1 MYKRILEYVKP
12 YWIRILIASLC
23 AIGVS
28 GATAAVAWLVQ
39 PALDKIFIQ
48 KNLQM
53 LMLIPVAILIM
64 YFLKGVFNYYQSY
77 LMRYVG
83 NRVIMD
89 MRNDLYSH
97 LTVMPMQFYTEHSTG
112 KLMSRLLNDVSIIN
126 NAASTSIKDLVQ
138 NLITVIALLG
148 VVFYQDWRLAAISCL
163 VLPFAY
169 YPIIKL
175 GRKLRRVSRKGQE
188 EISGITAIMHETFT
202 GASVVKAF
210 GMEPSEINKFME
222 KNYSLFK
229 ISMKGVKL
237 TELSTPLMEFIGAVG
252 ASLIIWYGGH
262 QVVNGVTTPGTFF
275 SFLTALIMMYSPL
288 RALTRVNA
296 AIQQSIAA
304 AERVFAILDLD
315 TEEVTN
321 KGTTELHGIKD
332 RIELRNVS
340 FKYPSSTK
348 HAISDASFSVPHG
361 RTVALVGSS
370 GGGKTTIGNLLL
382 RFYEP
387 ESGGIYI
394 DGTDIRDFTLR
405 SLRSR
410 IGIVS
415 QDVILFNDTVF
426 SNIAYGKKDIGME
439 DVMNAAKKAYAH
451 DFIINM
457 PDGYNTVIG
466 ERGAKVSGGEKQR
479 IAIARAILKDP
490 PILILDEA
498 TSALDTESE
507 HMIQMALDNLM
518 IGRTT
523 FVIAHRLSTIKNA
536 DLIIALDNGK
546 IVEMGRHEE
555 LLTRRG
561 LYKRLYDMQFAEKGQ
576 L

>member
-315 TEEVTN
+315 TEEVTD

-507 HMIQMALDNLM
+507 HIIQMALDNLM

>member
-1 MYKRILEYVKP
+1 MYQRILEYVKP
-12 YWIRILIASLC
+12 YWIRIVTASLC

-28 GATAAVAWLVQ
+28 GTTAAAAWLVQ

-48 KNLQM
+48 KNVQLL
-53 LMLIPVAILIM
+53 LMIPIFILII
-64 YFLKGVFNYYQSY
+64 YFIKGICNYYQSY

-89 MRNDLYSH
+89 VRNDLYSH
-97 LTVMPMQFYTEHSTG
+97 IAVMPMQFYTEHSTG
-112 KLMSRLLNDVSIIN
+112 KLMSRLLNDVGIIN
-126 NAASTSIKDLVQ
+126 NAASTAIKDLVQ
-138 NLITVIALLG
+138 NVITVIALLG
-148 VVFYQDWRLAAISCL
+148 VVFYQDWRLAIISCF

-169 YPIIKL
+169 YPLIKL
-175 GRKLRRVSRKGQE
+175 GRKLRHVSRKGQE
-188 EISGITAIMHETFT
+188 EISGITDIMHETFS

-210 GMEPSEINKFME
+210 GMEQSEIGKFRD
-222 KNYSLFK
+222 KNYRLFR

-237 TELSTPLMEFIGAVG
+237 TELSTPIMEFIGAAG
-252 ASLIIWYGGH
+252 ASLIIWYGGY
-262 QVVNGVTTPGTFF
+262 QVVQGVTTPGTFF

-288 RALTRVNA
+288 RALTRVNS

-304 AERVFAILDLD
+304 AERVFAILDLENEKATD
-315 TEEVTN
+315 
-321 KGTTELHGIKD
+321 KGTRELSGIRD
-332 RIELRNVS
+332 RIELKNVS
-340 FKYPSSTK
+340 FKYESSSK
-348 HAISDASFSVPHG
+348 HAISNVSFSVPHG
-361 RTVALVGSS
+361 NTVAIVGSS

-387 ESGGIYI
+387 NEGGIYI
-394 DGTDIRDFTLR
+394 DGMDIRDFSLR

-415 QDVILFNDTVF
+415 QDVILFNDTVL
-426 SNIAYGKKDIGME
+426 SNISYGQNDISME
-439 DVMNAAKKAYAH
+439 EVMNAAKKAYAH
-451 DFIINM
+451 DFISRM

-507 HMIQMALDNLM
+507 HIIQMALDNLM

-536 DLIIALDNGK
+536 DLIIAMDGGK
-546 IVEMGRHEE
+546 VVEMGQHEE
-555 LLTRRG
+555 LLKAGR
-561 LYKRLYDMQFAEKGQ
+561 LYKRLYDMQFTEKE
-576 L
+576 

>member
-507 HMIQMALDNLM
+507 HIIQMALDNLM

-561 LYKRLYDMQFAEKGQ
+561 LYKRLYDMQFAEI
-576 L
+576 

>member
-1 MYKRILEYVKP
+1 
-12 YWIRILIASLC
+12 
-23 AIGVS
+23 
-28 GATAAVAWLVQ
+28 
-39 PALDKIFIQ
+39 
-48 KNLQM
+48 
-53 LMLIPVAILIM
+53 
-64 YFLKGVFNYYQSY
+64 
-77 LMRYVG
+77 
-83 NRVIMD
+83 
-89 MRNDLYSH
+89 
-97 LTVMPMQFYTEHSTG
+97 MPMQFYTEHSTG

-507 HMIQMALDNLM
+507 HIIQMALDNLM

>member
-332 RIELRNVS
+332 KIELRNVS

-361 RTVALVGSS
+361 KTVALVGSS

-451 DFIINM
+451 DFIIKM

>member
-83 NRVIMD
+83 NHVIMD

-229 ISMKGVKL
+229 VSMKGVKL

-288 RALTRVNA
+288 RALTRVNS

-315 TEEVTN
+315 TEKVTD
-321 KGTTELHGIKD
+321 KGTTELHVIKD
-332 RIELRNVS
+332 KIELRSVS
-340 FKYPSSTK
+340 FKYPGSTK
-348 HAISDASFSVPHG
+348 YAISGASFSVPHG
-361 RTVALVGSS
+361 KTVALVGSS
-370 GGGKTTIGNLLL
+370 GGGKTTIGNLML

-451 DFIINM
+451 DFIIKM

-507 HMIQMALDNLM
+507 HIIQMALDNLM

-561 LYKRLYDMQFAEKGQ
+561 LYKRLYDMQFAEKG
-576 L
+576 

>member
-169 YPIIKL
+169 YPIINL

-507 HMIQMALDNLM
+507 HIIRMALDNLM

-561 LYKRLYDMQFAEKGQ
+561 LYKRLYDMQFVEKGQ

>member
-315 TEEVTN
+315 TEEVTD

-507 HMIQMALDNLM
+507 HIIQMALDNLM

-561 LYKRLYDMQFAEKGQ
+561 LYKRLYDMQFAEI
-576 L
+576 

>member
-507 HMIQMALDNLM
+507 HIIQMALDNLM

>member
-507 HMIQMALDNLM
+507 HIIRMALDNLM

-561 LYKRLYDMQFAEKGQ
+561 LYKRLYDMQFIEK
-576 L
+576 

>member
-1 MYKRILEYVKP
+1 
-12 YWIRILIASLC
+12 
-23 AIGVS
+23 
-28 GATAAVAWLVQ
+28 
-39 PALDKIFIQ
+39 
-48 KNLQM
+48 
-53 LMLIPVAILIM
+53 
-64 YFLKGVFNYYQSY
+64 
-77 LMRYVG
+77 
-83 NRVIMD
+83 
-89 MRNDLYSH
+89 
-97 LTVMPMQFYTEHSTG
+97 
-112 KLMSRLLNDVSIIN
+112 
-126 NAASTSIKDLVQ
+126 
-138 NLITVIALLG
+138 
-148 VVFYQDWRLAAISCL
+148 
-163 VLPFAY
+163 
-169 YPIIKL
+169 
-175 GRKLRRVSRKGQE
+175 
-188 EISGITAIMHETFT
+188 
-202 GASVVKAF
+202 
-210 GMEPSEINKFME
+210 
-222 KNYSLFK
+222 
-229 ISMKGVKL
+229 
-237 TELSTPLMEFIGAVG
+237 
-252 ASLIIWYGGH
+252 
-262 QVVNGVTTPGTFF
+262 
-275 SFLTALIMMYSPL
+275 MMYSPL

-315 TEEVTN
+315 TEKVTD

-332 RIELRNVS
+332 KIELRNVS

-361 RTVALVGSS
+361 KTVALVGSS

-394 DGTDIRDFTLR
+394 DGKDIRDFTLR
-405 SLRSR
+405 SLRSH

-451 DFIINM
+451 DFIIKM

-507 HMIQMALDNLM
+507 HIIRMALDNLM

-561 LYKRLYDMQFAEKGQ
+561 LYKRLYDMQFAEKG
-576 L
+576 

>member
-12 YWIRILIASLC
+12 YWIRILIASIC

-53 LMLIPVAILIM
+53 LMLIPFAILIM

-83 NRVIMD
+83 NRVILD

-169 YPIIKL
+169 YPLIKL
-175 GRKLRRVSRKGQE
+175 GSKLRRVSRKGQE

-229 ISMKGVKL
+229 VSMKGVKL
-237 TELSTPLMEFIGAVG
+237 TELSTPLMEFIGAAG
-252 ASLIIWYGGH
+252 ASLIIWYGGN

-288 RALTRVNA
+288 KALTRVNA

-315 TEEVTN
+315 TEKVTD

-332 RIELRNVS
+332 KIELRNVS

-348 HAISDASFSVPHG
+348 HAISNASFSVPHG
-361 RTVALVGSS
+361 KTVALVGSS

-394 DGTDIRDFTLR
+394 DGKDIRDFTLR

-410 IGIVS
+410 IAIVS

-451 DFIINM
+451 DFIIKM

-507 HMIQMALDNLM
+507 HIIRMALDNLM

-555 LLTRRG
+555 LIRTGG
-561 LYKRLYDMQFAEKGQ
+561 LYKRLYDIQFTEKG
-576 L
+576 

>member
-53 LMLIPVAILIM
+53 LMLIPFAILIM

-97 LTVMPMQFYTEHSTG
+97 LTVMPIQFYNEHSTG

-229 ISMKGVKL
+229 VSMKGVKL

-288 RALTRVNA
+288 RALTRVNS

-315 TEEVTN
+315 TEKVTD

-332 RIELRNVS
+332 KIELRNVS
-340 FKYPSSTK
+340 FRYVGSTK

-361 RTVALVGSS
+361 KTVALVGSS

-451 DFIINM
+451 DFIIKM

-507 HMIQMALDNLM
+507 HIIQMALDNLM

-561 LYKRLYDMQFAEKGQ
+561 LYKRLYDMQFVEKG
-576 L
+576 

>member
-1 MYKRILEYVKP
+1 MYQRILKYVKP

-28 GATAAVAWLVQ
+28 GTTAAAAWLVQ

-48 KNLQM
+48 RNVQLL
-53 LMLIPVAILIM
+53 LMIPFVILII
-64 YFLKGVFNYYQSY
+64 YFIKGICNYYQSY

-97 LTVMPMQFYTEHSTG
+97 IAVMPMQFYTEHSTG
-112 KLMSRLLNDVSIIN
+112 KLMSRLLNDVGIIN
-126 NAASTSIKDLVQ
+126 NAASSSIKDLVQ
-138 NLITVIALLG
+138 NSITVLALFG
-148 VVFYQDWRLAAISCL
+148 VIFYQDWRLAVISCF

-169 YPIIKL
+169 YPLIKL
-175 GRKLRRVSRKGQE
+175 GRKLRRISRNGQE
-188 EISGITAIMHETFT
+188 EISGVTAIMHETFT

-210 GMEPSEINKFME
+210 GMEESEISKFRE
-222 KNYSLFK
+222 KNYSLFR

-237 TELSTPLMEFIGAVG
+237 TELSTPVMEFIGASC
-252 ASLIIWYGGH
+252 ASLIIWYGGY
-262 QVVNGVTTPGTFF
+262 QVVKGVTTPGTFF

-288 RALTRVNA
+288 KALTRVNS

-315 TEEVTN
+315 SEKAVD
-321 KGTTELHGIKD
+321 KGTRELNGVKEK
-332 RIELRNVS
+332 IELKNVS
-340 FKYPSSTK
+340 FRYESSSK
-348 HAISDASFSVPHG
+348 HALSDVSFSVEHG
-361 RTVALVGSS
+361 KTAAIVGSS
-370 GGGKTTIGNLLL
+370 GGGKTTIGSLLL

-387 ESGGIYI
+387 DAGGIYI
-394 DGTDIRDFTLR
+394 DGIDIRDFSLR
-405 SLRSR
+405 SLRSQ

-426 SNIAYGKKDIGME
+426 SNISYGKKDISME
-439 DVMNAAKKAYAH
+439 EVVTAAKKAYAH
-451 DFIINM
+451 DFISRM

-466 ERGAKVSGGEKQR
+466 ERGTKLSGGEKQR

-490 PILILDEA
+490 PIMILDEA

-507 HMIQMALDNLM
+507 HIIQMALENLM

-523 FVIAHRLSTIKNA
+523 FVIAHRLSTIRNA
-536 DLIIALDNGK
+536 DLILAMDGGK
-546 IVEMGRHEE
+546 VAEIGKHEE
-555 LLTRRG
+555 LLRNG
-561 LYKRLYDMQFAEKGQ
+561 GIYKRLYDMQFAEKD
-576 L
+576 

>member
-361 RTVALVGSS
+361 KTVALVGSS

-507 HMIQMALDNLM
+507 HIIQMALDNLM

>member
-28 GATAAVAWLVQ
+28 GATAAAAWLVQ

-53 LMLIPVAILIM
+53 LMLIPFAILIM

-229 ISMKGVKL
+229 VSMKGVKL

-315 TEEVTN
+315 TEKVTD

-332 RIELRNVS
+332 KIELRNVS
-340 FKYPSSTK
+340 FKYPGSTK

-361 RTVALVGSS
+361 KTVALVGSS

-426 SNIAYGKKDIGME
+426 SNIAYGKQDIGME

-451 DFIINM
+451 DFIIKM

-507 HMIQMALDNLM
+507 HIIQMALENLM
-518 IGRTT
+518 TGRTT

-561 LYKRLYDMQFAEKGQ
+561 LYKRLYDMQFAEKG
-576 L
+576 

>member
-507 HMIQMALDNLM
+507 HIIRMALDNLM

>member
-53 LMLIPVAILIM
+53 LMLIPFAILIM

-169 YPIIKL
+169 YPLIKL

-229 ISMKGVKL
+229 VSMKGVKL

-315 TEEVTN
+315 TEKVTD

-340 FKYPSSTK
+340 FKYPGSAK
-348 HAISDASFSVPHG
+348 HAISNASFSVPHG
-361 RTVALVGSS
+361 KTVALVGSS

-451 DFIINM
+451 DFIIKM

-507 HMIQMALDNLM
+507 HIIQMALDNLM
-518 IGRTT
+518 TGRTT

-561 LYKRLYDMQFAEKGQ
+561 LYKRLYDMQFIEK
-576 L
+576 

>member
-348 HAISDASFSVPHG
+348 HAISDVSFSVPHG

-507 HMIQMALDNLM
+507 HIIQMALDNLM

>member
-315 TEEVTN
+315 TEEVTD

>member
-561 LYKRLYDMQFAEKGQ
+561 LYKRLYDMQFVEKGQ

>member
-39 PALDKIFIQ
+39 PVLDKIFIQ

-315 TEEVTN
+315 TEKVTD
-321 KGTTELHGIKD
+321 KGTTELHVIKD
-332 RIELRNVS
+332 KIELRNVS

-361 RTVALVGSS
+361 KTVALVGSS

-394 DGTDIRDFTLR
+394 DGKDIRDFTLR
-405 SLRSR
+405 SLRSH

-451 DFIINM
+451 DFIIKM

-507 HMIQMALDNLM
+507 HIIRMALDNLM
-518 IGRTT
+518 TGRTT

-536 DLIIALDNGK
+536 DLIIALDCGK

-555 LLTRRG
+555 LIRTGG
-561 LYKRLYDMQFAEKGQ
+561 LYKRLYDMQFTEKE
-576 L
+576 